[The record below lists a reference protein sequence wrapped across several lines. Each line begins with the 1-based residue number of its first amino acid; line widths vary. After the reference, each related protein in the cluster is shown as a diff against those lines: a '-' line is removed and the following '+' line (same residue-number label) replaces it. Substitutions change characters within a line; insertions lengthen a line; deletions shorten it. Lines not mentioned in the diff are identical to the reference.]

1 MGKTTKTEECNIQEC
16 TGPTGNNQKMRNDMA
31 IRLLFKIGETH
42 MFII

>member
-31 IRLLFKIGETH
+31 IRLLFKIDETQI
-42 MFII
+42 FII